1 MVAAQSGSAAQPG
14 SAAVAAATAATAAQA
29 DAGRLAAGA
38 AGAGPAEAEV
48 PETSPPPTS
57 GRGAIEPW
65 SYLGHAVH
73 SLRAAPASPE
83 GPALLLVHGFGAS
96 TDHWRHNIPVLAQRH
111 EVHALDLLGFGRS
124 AKPAGLPYGGALWR
138 DQLVAY
144 VDERIGRPT
153 VLVGNSLGGYA
164 ALAAGA
170 ALGDRAAGVVLLN
183 AAGPFRQEQQPPSG
197 WGAIARRTIGGA
209 LLKSPVLQRLLFENL
224 RRPATIR
231 RTLNQVYVDR
241 TNVDEELVQAIL
253 APSRDPG
260 AFGVFRTVFDIPSGD
275 PLDDLFTDLACPL
288 LLLWGIRDPWI
299 NAPGRRAAF
308 QRHAPAA
315 TSEVVLEAGH
325 CPHDEVPDRVN
336 AELLHWLA
344 GLEAS
349 AAVI

>member
-1 MVAAQSGSAAQPG
+1 MVAAQSGSVAMD
-14 SAAVAAATAATAAQA
+14 SAAATY
-29 DAGRLAAGA
+29 
-38 AGAGPAEAEV
+38 
-48 PETSPPPTS
+48 

-65 SYLGHAVH
+65 SHCGHAVH
-73 SLRAAPASPE
+73 ALRAAPASPE

-138 DQLVAY
+138 DQLAAY
-144 VDERIGRPT
+144 VEERIGRPT

-170 ALGDRAAGVVLLN
+170 ALGEGAAGVVLLN
-183 AAGPFRQEQQPPSG
+183 AAGPFREEQQPPSG

-253 APSRDPG
+253 APARDPG
-260 AFGVFRTVFDIPSGD
+260 AFGVFRTVFDIPSGE
-275 PLDDLFTDLACPL
+275 PLDDLFTQLRCPL
-288 LLLWGIRDPWI
+288 LLVWGIRDPWI

-325 CPHDEVPDRVN
+325 CPHDEVPAQVN
-336 AELLHWLA
+336 AELVRWLE
-344 GLEAS
+344 GLGA
-349 AAVI
+349 AAVS